1 MMNEVSIHSSSHLL
15 IFGANGDLAMRKLYP
30 ALFRL
35 VQSRP
40 KAIGLIIGI
49 SRKEISSE
57 RFLGTIFE
65 SLERYLEPYEL
76 DDASWQSFRQRLRY
90 LAMDVTAASGFVN
103 LKSLLSNQIAS
114 APLLAYLAT
123 DPWLFG
129 VISQNLKAAGL
140 VDDNTRVVL
149 EKPIGE
155 DLQSSQRINDQVASV
170 FTERRTYRID
180 HYLGKE
186 TVQNLLAIRFANAL
200 FEPLWNNSTID
211 HVQITVAESVGVE
224 GRWSYY
230 NRAGALRDMVQNHL
244 LQLLCLVAMEPPI
257 SLDADTVRDE
267 KIKVIR
273 SLKPI
278 LPENVGQQTV
288 RGQYVEG
295 QIHGAA
301 VPDYLLEG
309 DGSASR
315 TETFVALR
323 AEIDSWRW
331 AGVPFYL
338 RTGKRL
344 ALRYSEI
351 VIQFR
356 QVPHSIFSG
365 SGSAGKLV
373 PNSLII
379 RLQPEESIQLVMMN
393 KVPGLDESMKLSPV
407 PLNLSLTEAFHQP
420 RTAFAHERLLL
431 DVLRENQT
439 LFMRRD
445 EVEAAWQWIDSIQ
458 EGWLRYDMPPTPYPA
473 GSWGPNEAFD
483 LIQRDGRRWYD

>member
-1 MMNEVSIHSSSHLL
+1 MSENPSMSSHLL

-35 VQSRP
+35 FHDRP
-40 KAIGLIIGI
+40 DAVGLIIGI
-49 SRKEISSE
+49 SRHDVSGSV
-57 RFLGTIFE
+57 FLETVYTN
-65 SLERYLEPYEL
+65 LRRYLQADEL
-76 DDASWQSFRQRLRY
+76 DDESWQRFRQKLCY
-90 LAMDVTAASGFVN
+90 LAVDVTSPTSFETVKQVIDQATV
-103 LKSLLSNQIAS
+103 
-114 APLLAYLAT
+114 APLVVYLAT

-129 VISQNLKAAGL
+129 VISQNLKMAGI
-140 VDDNTRVVL
+140 VNDATRVVL

-155 DLQSSQRINDQVASV
+155 DLVSSQKINDQVAEV

-186 TVQNLLAIRFANAL
+186 TVQNLLAVRFANAL
-200 FEPLWNNSTID
+200 FEPLWNSSTID

-257 SLDADTVRDE
+257 SLDADAVRDE

-273 SLKPI
+273 SLKPMT
-278 LPENVGQQTV
+278 PQDVVEKTV
-288 RGQYVEG
+288 RGQYTEG
-295 QIHGAA
+295 MVDGQH
-301 VPDYLLEG
+301 VPRYLDEG
-309 DGSASR
+309 DGSASQ

-323 AEIDSWRW
+323 ADIDSWRW
-331 AGVPFYL
+331 SGVPFYL

-344 ALRYSEI
+344 PVRYSEI
-351 VIQFR
+351 VIQFK
-356 QVPHSIFSG
+356 QVPHSIFNSG
-365 SGSAGKLV
+365 PQPVNTMV

-393 KVPGLDESMKLSPV
+393 KVPGLDEVMRLCPV
-407 PLNLSLTEAFHQP
+407 ALNLSLSEAFHNP
-420 RTAFAHERLLL
+420 RTPFAHERLLL

-458 EGWLRYDMPPTPYPA
+458 TGWLLAEDAPVGYSA
-473 GSWGPNEAFD
+473 GTWGPETAYD
-483 LIQRDGRRWYD
+483 LIQRDGRTWND